1 VALAHVLLE
10 VVFAFTDESTSWNL
24 TNKAFIPNTMASFDV
39 FGEVCPQCEAL
50 DAGDTFV
57 RLRMCLTVL
66 TAQDL
71 VIAISSVIAYLTY
84 IFQELGKFLSKVY
97 KRNAQMDLSFFV
109 LLDCSYR
116 IYHLCGKVEMD

>member
-1 VALAHVLLE
+1 VLVE

-39 FGEVCPQCEAL
+39 FGEVGPQCEAL

-57 RLRMCLTVL
+57 RLRMCLMVL

-71 VIAISSVIAYLTY
+71 VMTISSVIACLTY

-97 KRNAQMDLSFFV
+97 KRKAQMDLTFSV
-109 LLDCSYR
+109 LLDYLCR
-116 IYHLCGKVEMD
+116 IYRLCGKAEAD